1 MMMANDGPLTSAFN
15 DTNTEGIIRKELTTY
30 RMVNGRLQKEIVVRD
45 DFGNGKDYHDS
56 IQHIP
61 LRTGIK
67 E

>member
-45 DFGNGKDYHDS
+45 YFDNGKDYHDS